1 MAKIH
6 AGATLTPGFREFLPH
21 WMAHQRWY
29 RGDAVPT
36 LRPIGFYRFEDPAG
50 EVGME
55 AHLVT
60 DGTNLYHV
68 PLTYRGAPL
77 PDVGAESLLA
87 TPEHSVLGTRWI
99 YDAAADPTWHAQVL
113 DLVRT
118 GGVSEP
124 AGRSGVGPAEARGV
138 LDGPLG
144 SRIEVVRVLT
154 PDTPPAG
161 FGVVVGTWH
170 PDGPDGDPVTGC
182 LAVVKI

>member
-6 AGATLTPGFREFLPH
+6 AGATLTPGFREFLPR
-21 WMAHQRWY
+21 WVSRQPWY
-29 RGDAVPT
+29 RGDEVPT
-36 LRPIGFYRFEDPAG
+36 LRPIGFYRLEDPAG

-55 AHLVT
+55 AHLVS
-60 DGTNLYHV
+60 DGTDLYHV
-68 PLTYRGAPL
+68 PLTYRGTPL
-77 PDVGAESLLA
+77 PDAPAESLLA
-87 TPEHSVLGTRWI
+87 TPDHSVLGTRWI
-99 YDAAADPTWHAQVL
+99 YDAPVDPTWRARVL

-154 PDTPPAG
+154 PGMRSDASG
-161 FGVVVGTWH
+161 VVGTWY
-170 PDGPDGDPVTGC
+170 PDGPDGEPVTGC
-182 LAVVKI
+182 LAVVSL